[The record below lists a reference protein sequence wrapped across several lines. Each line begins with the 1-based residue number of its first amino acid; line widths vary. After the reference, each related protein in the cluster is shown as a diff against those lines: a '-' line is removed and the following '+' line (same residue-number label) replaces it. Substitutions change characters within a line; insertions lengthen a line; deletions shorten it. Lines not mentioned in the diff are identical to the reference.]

1 MGASSIAPIVVPQVL
16 QKALLEYEDERHVD
30 GFPPAPVHSTLG
42 AGNSTQESV
51 NEPECLRQLMHE
63 QVWGLPGAPVARNL
77 IAPHKQP
84 PSYWWVFIFGDLRVE
99 TN

>member
-1 MGASSIAPIVVPQVL
+1 MVPQLL

-30 GFPPAPVHSTLG
+30 GLPLGPVHSTLG

-51 NEPECLRQLMHE
+51 SEPECLRQLVHE
-63 QVWGLPGAPVARNL
+63 QVWGLPGPPFALNL

-84 PSYWWVFIFGDLRVE
+84 PS
-99 TN
+99 